1 MILIKKNFFLLRTIR
16 VNMEKRREE
25 RELDVEHR
33 FAAAIA
39 DNLRQLPVRA
49 KLLVKSE
56 IRNTL
61 SIKWRCLI
69 NAIMLVPS

>member
-1 MILIKKNFFLLRTIR
+1 
-16 VNMEKRREE
+16 MEKRREE

>member
-1 MILIKKNFFLLRTIR
+1 MRTIR

-39 DNLRQLPVRA
+39 DNLKQLPVKA

-56 IRNTL
+56 TRNT
-61 SIKWRCLI
+61 
-69 NAIMLVPS
+69 